1 MRKDEEFEI
10 ILFMENNKYIKIIQV
25 YIFNIIKI
33 FERIFERIISDLILL
48 NFIIF

>member
-10 ILFMENNKYIKIIQV
+10 ILFMENNKYIKI
-25 YIFNIIKI
+25 
-33 FERIFERIISDLILL
+33 FERLFERIISDLILL